1 MRRAFGNGIGVGGGG
16 MTLAGTAT
24 DAYSLD
30 ELDLRILG
38 ALQDDGR
45 KPVAEIARELD
56 VPKSTIQRRLDAL
69 IREQVVRFAAYADSE
84 RLGLNIH
91 VHLNLRVELASYQSV
106 IDAVGQLVEVRWLAV
121 TTGPYDLVAEA
132 YFVSSTH
139 LHEFIRD
146 RLATIPGITGVETSV
161 ILKVEKLA
169 FHWDALL
176 REARR
181 HAGPHVR
188 MVAPARVLE
197 SGADEDGER
206 R

>member
-1 MRRAFGNGIGVGGGG
+1 MIP
-16 MTLAGTAT
+16 AGEAT
-24 DAYSLD
+24 GSYPVDD
-30 ELDLRILG
+30 LDLRILG
-38 ALQDDGR
+38 ALQADGR
-45 KPVAEIARELD
+45 KPIAEISRELD
-56 VPKSTIQRRLDAL
+56 VPKSTVQRRLDAL
-69 IREQVVRFAAYADSE
+69 IREQVIRFAAYADSE

-146 RLATIPGITGVETSV
+146 RLATIPGITGVEASV
-161 ILKVEKLA
+161 ILSVEKLA

-176 REARR
+176 RAARH

-188 MVAPARVLE
+188 MAASANGGP
-197 SGADEDGER
+197 
-206 R
+206 

>member
-1 MRRAFGNGIGVGGGG
+1 MDNQRTQNGGG
-16 MTLAGTAT
+16 MEPAGAIGGMHIV
-24 DAYSLD
+24 D

-38 ALQDDGR
+38 ALQTDGR
-45 KPVAEIARELD
+45 KHVAEISRELD
-56 VPKSTIQRRLDAL
+56 IPKSTVQRRLDAL
-69 IREQVVRFAAYADSE
+69 IRDDVIRIAPYANSE
-84 RLGLNIH
+84 RLGLSIH
-91 VHLNLRVELASYQSV
+91 VHLNLRVELANYQSV
-106 IDAVGQLVEVRWLAV
+106 IDAVGRLTEVRWLAV

-161 ILKVEKLA
+161 ILSVEKLA

-188 MVAPARVLE
+188 MAATDGVPGQRN
-197 SGADEDGER
+197 GADGMDEGR
-206 R
+206 L

>member
-1 MRRAFGNGIGVGGGG
+1 QARERVEEAIAALGYYPNE
-16 MTLAGTAT
+16 LAR
-24 DAYSLD
+24 S
-30 ELDLRILG
+30 LRIQQTSTVGLVIPNS
-38 ALQDDGR
+38 AN
-45 KPVAEIARELD
+45 PFYAEIARELD

>member
-1 MRRAFGNGIGVGGGG
+1 MSPDGAV
-16 MTLAGTAT
+16 AGPYPV
-24 DAYSLD
+24 DD
-30 ELDLRILG
+30 LDLQILG
-38 ALQDDGR
+38 ALQADGR

-56 VPKSTIQRRLDAL
+56 APKSTVQRRLDAL
-69 IREQVVRFAAYADSE
+69 IRTRVIRVAAYADSE

-106 IDAVGQLVEVRWLAV
+106 IDAVGQLTEVRWLAV

-146 RLATIPGITGVETSV
+146 RLATIPGIAGVETSV
-161 ILKVEKLA
+161 ILSVEKLA

-181 HAGPHVR
+181 HAYPHVR
-188 MVAPARVLE
+188 MAAAD
-197 SGADEDGER
+197 GAAGPHAAAGRPDEGRE
-206 R
+206 